1 VNLGVALAVDLPQC
15 NSCNIE
21 GNTQMTE
28 FRTRLKPPAEAFV
41 RKYAAQRD
49 VSMGAAIDQILAQ
62 VVKDGG
68 IDVTDTVSADDAPAV
83 ETQSIRAHSDDE
95 GPAI

>member
-1 VNLGVALAVDLPQC
+1 
-15 NSCNIE
+15 
-21 GNTQMTE
+21 
-28 FRTRLKPPAEAFV
+28 
-41 RKYAAQRD
+41 
-49 VSMGAAIDQILAQ
+49 MGAAIDQILAQ

-83 ETQSIRAHSDDE
+83 ETQSIRTHSDDE

>member
-1 VNLGVALAVDLPQC
+1 
-15 NSCNIE
+15 
-21 GNTQMTE
+21 MTE

-83 ETQSIRAHSDDE
+83 ETQSIRTHSDDE